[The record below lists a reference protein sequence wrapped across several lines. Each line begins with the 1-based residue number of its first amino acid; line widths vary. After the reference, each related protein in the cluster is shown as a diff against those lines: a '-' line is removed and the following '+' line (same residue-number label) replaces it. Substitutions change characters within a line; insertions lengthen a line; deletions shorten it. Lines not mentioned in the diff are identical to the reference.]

1 MSVVDEL
8 ADELGTDTE
17 SLSFLLE
24 AEEAD
29 VRDLL
34 DAYRAARSAR
44 EQELRDAVDR
54 ALGIVPRPLRGRVRK
69 LIGGRRG

>member
-17 SLSFLLE
+17 SLSFLLD
-24 AEEAD
+24 ADEAD

-54 ALGIVPRPLRGRVRK
+54 ALGVVPRPLRGRVRK

>member
-1 MSVVDEL
+1 MSAVEEL

-17 SLSFLLE
+17 SLSFLLD
-24 AEEAD
+24 ADEAD
-29 VRDLL
+29 VRELL

-54 ALGIVPRPLRGRVRK
+54 ALGVVPRPLRGRVRK